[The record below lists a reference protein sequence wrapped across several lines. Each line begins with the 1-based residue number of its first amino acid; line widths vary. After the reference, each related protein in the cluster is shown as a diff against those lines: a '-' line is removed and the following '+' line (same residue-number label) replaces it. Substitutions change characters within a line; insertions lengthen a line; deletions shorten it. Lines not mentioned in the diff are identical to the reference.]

1 MSTTRSRPG
10 MIKPGSPQTLSDQT
24 PAPAEAQPLPPAQT
38 AAVQSAEAPATQSA
52 PAHPAPAHPER
63 HDVTQPAA
71 AETQEAAGAAGR
83 PAESGFAAAEET
95 ELPEEQPL
103 PVGRLAQG
111 VDVIREKVR
120 TLPGSPG
127 CYRMLNLRGDVLY
140 VGKAKDLKKRVTA
153 YTQPYRQPI
162 RIQRMIAETAT
173 MEFVTTHTE
182 VEALL
187 LEANLIKRY
196 MPRYN
201 VLLRDDKSFPYILI
215 TADHPA
221 PQITKHRG
229 GRNRPGEYFGPFA
242 SAGAVN
248 RTIVALQRAFLLR
261 PCSDSI
267 FASRTRPCLQ
277 YQIKRCSAPCVQ
289 RISETDYAELVREAR
304 DFLTGKSRDVQ
315 NRLAAEMQAAS
326 DALEFERAAKL
337 RDRIQALTMIQS
349 RQDIN
354 LIDID
359 EADIIAIAQEGGQ
372 SCIQVFFFRNGSNYG
387 SRAYFPAHDKGATTP
402 EILAAFMG
410 QFYENKTPPRL
421 ILVSEMPAEIELL
434 SEALALRAEGKVEII
449 EPKRGDKRKPVEH
462 ALLNA
467 REALARRSAESSSQA
482 RLMRGV
488 ADVFGLENPPGRI
501 EVYDNSHIS
510 GTSAYGAMIVAG
522 PDGFM
527 KNQYRKFAI
536 RRGAGNDN
544 AAAGAGSVSEE
555 VEAAAAATPEVAAEN
570 GADQV
575 IEDTSLRQAAESPA
589 ADFSP
594 QPPIDQPP
602 TDQPITETP
611 LTERPAA
618 RVPGRVAGLNS
629 DLVAGD
635 DYGMMRQVLMRRFGR
650 ALKEDPDRSR
660 GAWPDLVLIDGGQGQ
675 LQAALDVFAELGI
688 TDLPVAAIAKG
699 PDRNAGRE
707 RFFLPDKPPFS
718 LEHKDPV
725 LYYLQRLRDESHRFV
740 IGTHRA
746 KRSKLIGQSLLDEV
760 PGIGAKRKKA
770 LLLHFGSARAV
781 AQAGLADLAAVEG
794 ISETV
799 ARKIYDHFHG
809 N

>member
-1 MSTTRSRPG
+1 MTHDPSSSDDLTGDLPVGSLEPCDDVPADEMTASGRETDKTGTPSDNGDATDP
-10 MIKPGSPQTLSDQT
+10 SPQVEMAEDE
-24 PAPAEAQPLPPAQT
+24 PADDT
-38 AAVQSAEAPATQSA
+38 
-52 PAHPAPAHPER
+52 
-63 HDVTQPAA
+63 DI
-71 AETQEAAGAAGR
+71 
-83 PAESGFAAAEET
+83 
-95 ELPEEQPL
+95 PL

-111 VDVIREKVR
+111 VAVIREKVR
-120 TLPGSPG
+120 TLPGTPG
-127 CYRMLNLRGDVLY
+127 CYRMLNTSGDVLY
-140 VGKAKDLKKRVTA
+140 VGKAKDLKKRVTS
-153 YTQPYRQPI
+153 YTQPYRQPV
-162 RIQRMIAETAT
+162 RIQRMIAETTT

-229 GRNRPGEYFGPFA
+229 SRNRPGEYFGPFA

-289 RISETDYAELVREAR
+289 RINETDYAELVREAR

-315 NRLAAEMQAAS
+315 TRLAAEMQTAS

-354 LIDID
+354 LIDIE
-359 EADIIAIAQEGGQ
+359 EADIIAAVQEGGQ

-387 SRAYFPAHDKGATTP
+387 SRAYFPANDKHAALP

-421 ILVSEMPAEIELL
+421 ILVSEMPAEADLL
-434 SEALALRAEGKVEII
+434 TDALSLRAERKVEII

-467 REALARRSAESSSQA
+467 KEALARRSAESSSQA
-482 RLMRGV
+482 KLMRGV
-488 ADVFGLENPPGRI
+488 ATVFGLENPPGRI

-510 GTSAYGAMIVAG
+510 GTNAYGAMIVAG
-522 PDGFM
+522 PEGFM

-536 RRGAGNDN
+536 RPGGSSTDTANDN
-544 AAAGAGSVSEE
+544 RDLPTSPDVEEASMRQVSE
-555 VEAAAAATPEVAAEN
+555 
-570 GADQV
+570 
-575 IEDTSLRQAAESPA
+575 AESPEL
-589 ADFSP
+589 SG
-594 QPPIDQPP
+594 
-602 TDQPITETP
+602 
-611 LTERPAA
+611 RPEAQDA
-618 RVPGRVAGLNS
+618 PNKPEPRQLLAGIN
-629 DLVAGD
+629 DAVVAGD
-635 DYGMMRQVLMRRFGR
+635 DYGMMRQVLARRFGR

-707 RFFLPDKPPFS
+707 RFFLPDRPPFS
-718 LEHKDPV
+718 LDHKDPV

-746 KRSKLIGQSLLDEV
+746 KRSKQIGQSPLDEV

-770 LLLHFGSARAV
+770 LLLHFGSAREV
-781 AQAGLADLAAVEG
+781 ARAGLADLASVEG

-799 ARKIYDHFHG
+799 ARKIYEHFHAG
-809 N
+809 

>member
-1 MSTTRSRPG
+1 MSIHLPPRRPDPSPPDTAAPDHTFPDQSPAGTTDESAATGTTRIS
-10 MIKPGSPQTLSDQT
+10 
-24 PAPAEAQPLPPAQT
+24 
-38 AAVQSAEAPATQSA
+38 
-52 PAHPAPAHPER
+52 
-63 HDVTQPAA
+63 
-71 AETQEAAGAAGR
+71 
-83 PAESGFAAAEET
+83 AAEEDRVDASQRGD
-95 ELPEEQPL
+95 ELADEALTGDGQAGEELAEDAEGPDPL

-111 VDVIREKVR
+111 VDVIKEKVR
-120 TLPGSPG
+120 TLPGAPG
-127 CYRMLNLRGDVLY
+127 CYRMLNSRGDVLY

-229 GRNRPGEYFGPFA
+229 SRNRPGEYFGPFA

-277 YQIKRCSAPCVQ
+277 YQIKRCSAPCVK
-289 RISETDYAELVREAR
+289 RISEEDYAELVREAR
-304 DFLTGKSRDVQ
+304 DFLTGESRDIQV
-315 NRLAAEMQAAS
+315 RLASEMQAAS

-337 RDRIQALTMIQS
+337 RDRIQALTQIQS

-359 EADIIAIAQEGGQ
+359 EADVIAIVQEGGQ

-387 SRAYFPAHDKGATTP
+387 SRAYFPAHDKGATTA

-421 ILVSEMPAEIELL
+421 ILVSEIPAEFELL
-434 SEALALRAEGKVEII
+434 TEALTLRAERKVEIV

-467 REALARRSAESSSQA
+467 KEALARRNAESSSQA
-482 RLMRGV
+482 KLMRGV
-488 ADVFGLENPPGRI
+488 ADVFGLENPPSRI

-510 GTSAYGAMIVAG
+510 GTNAYGAMIVAG
-522 PDGFM
+522 PEGFM

-544 AAAGAGSVSEE
+544 AATGKEESVAEE
-555 VEAAAAATPEVAAEN
+555 IETITAATPEVDPEPDAPDQSESETSFREAAEAP
-570 GADQV
+570 ADY
-575 IEDTSLRQAAESPA
+575 AEEPSEPA
-589 ADFSP
+589 PSADASTADP
-594 QPPIDQPP
+594 
-602 TDQPITETP
+602 
-611 LTERPAA
+611 RA
-618 RVPGRVAGLNS
+618 VPGLNS

-688 TDLPVAAIAKG
+688 TDLAVAAIAKG

-718 LEHKDPV
+718 LDHKDPV

-746 KRSKLIGQSLLDEV
+746 KRSKQIGQSMLDEV

-770 LLLHFGSARAV
+770 LLLHFGSAREV
-781 AQAGLADLAAVEG
+781 ARAGLADLTAVDG
-794 ISETV
+794 ISEAV

>member
-1 MSTTRSRPG
+1 MS
-10 MIKPGSPQTLSDQT
+10 IH
-24 PAPAEAQPLPPAQT
+24 LPPRRPDPS
-38 AAVQSAEAPATQSA
+38 SAE
-52 PAHPAPAHPER
+52 
-63 HDVTQPAA
+63 PAA
-71 AETQEAAGAAGR
+71 PDHASPNQSLAGTADENAT
-83 PAESGFAAAEET
+83 SGTARISAAELDRVDASQDGD
-95 ELPEEQPL
+95 ELANEALTGKDEADDDQPGEELAEDAEGPDPL

-111 VDVIREKVR
+111 VDVIKEKVR
-120 TLPGSPG
+120 TLPGAPG
-127 CYRMLNLRGDVLY
+127 CYRMLNSRGDVLY

-229 GRNRPGEYFGPFA
+229 SRNRPGEYFGPFA

-277 YQIKRCSAPCVQ
+277 YQIKRCSAPCVK
-289 RISETDYAELVREAR
+289 RISEEDYAELVREAR
-304 DFLTGKSRDVQ
+304 DFLTGESRDIQVH
-315 NRLAAEMQAAS
+315 LAAEMQAAS

-337 RDRIQALTMIQS
+337 RDRIQALTQIQS

-359 EADIIAIAQEGGQ
+359 EADVIAIVQEGGQ

-387 SRAYFPAHDKGATTP
+387 SRAYFPSHDKGASTA

-421 ILVSEMPAEIELL
+421 ILVSEIPAEFELL
-434 SEALALRAEGKVEII
+434 TEALTLRAERKVEIV

-467 REALARRSAESSSQA
+467 KEALARRNAESSSQA
-482 RLMRGV
+482 KLMRGV

-510 GTSAYGAMIVAG
+510 GTNAYGAMIVAG
-522 PDGFM
+522 PEGFM

-544 AAAGAGSVSEE
+544 AATGKDESVAEE
-555 VEAAAAATPEVAAEN
+555 IEAITAATPEVT
-570 GADQV
+570 ADEPQA
-575 IEDTSLRQAAESPA
+575 DTSLREAAEAPVDFTAAPPA
-589 ADFSP
+589 VAS
-594 QPPIDQPP
+594 
-602 TDQPITETP
+602 T
-611 LTERPAA
+611 AA
-618 RVPGRVAGLNS
+618 PGAIPGAVPGLNS

-688 TDLPVAAIAKG
+688 TDLAVAAIAKG

-718 LEHKDPV
+718 LDHKDPV

-746 KRSKLIGQSLLDEV
+746 KRSKQIGQSLLDEV

-770 LLLHFGSARAV
+770 LLLHFGSAREV
-781 AQAGLADLAAVEG
+781 ARAGLVDLTAVDG
-794 ISETV
+794 ISEAV